1 MVWLASQMPAF
12 ALSLL
17 VMSVKDPGN
26 SSGAA
31 SGAGANPA
39 EDIDTRQALPP
50 LDFST
55 FIMSLG
61 SSAMVNLG
69 QIPPPGDDTTQ
80 QDLPAAKQIIDILGI
95 LEEKT
100 RGNLD
105 DSEARLLSTL
115 LYDLRVHYVD
125 AQSK

>member
-1 MVWLASQMPAF
+1 MKGDEKEPDSDTPPAS
-12 ALSLL
+12 
-17 VMSVKDPGN
+17 
-26 SSGAA
+26 
-31 SGAGANPA
+31 
-39 EDIDTRQALPP
+39 LPP

-55 FIMSLG
+55 FVLSLA

-69 QIPPPGDDTTQ
+69 TVPEPGSDEPRK
-80 QDLPAAKQIIDILGI
+80 DLAAAKQIIDILGV

-105 DSEARLLSTL
+105 ESEARLLTSL

-125 AQSK
+125 AEKEGHGGDRAE